1 MIYTNEILTMPK
13 MIEAYHL
20 GDCQYKEEIYQAGYD
35 LSYEIVNHKLNDS
48 NLANDIAINTM
59 QDVMNNMKKISK
71 AETYYKYVASTTEKQ
86 IENYL
91 IFEGYQ
97 NDISLEEIYEQDCPN
112 EIEMSYSPI
121 DDCNQDLRIK
131 MMRQAINELD
141 FLGRSVLLLY
151 YYKENAIEEIA
162 KKLNLSHSKTS
173 QILFSSMNEIREKIL
188 EKQKIEDLKFN

>member
-35 LSYEIVNHKLNDS
+35 LSYELVNHKLNDT

-59 QDVMNNMKKISK
+59 QDVMHNMQKISK

-86 IENYL
+86 IEHYL
-91 IFEGYQ
+91 LFEGYQ

-112 EIEMSYSPI
+112 EIEMSYSPN
-121 DDCNQDLRIK
+121 DDSNQDSRIK
-131 MMRQAINELD
+131 IMCKAMDELD
-141 FLGRSVLLLY
+141 PIERTVLLLY
-151 YYKENAIEEIA
+151 YYRENSIEEIA

-173 QILFSSMNEIREKIL
+173 EILFTSMNDIKEKMLEIES
-188 EKQKIEDLKFN
+188 KQDITFN